1 MNSIRKLLK
10 ASLWLIAIYSIALVL
25 AVLGLISS
33 RDAVLILGLVL
44 FSLSFWTFL
53 HLINLFP
60 VLPEFPGI
68 QKA

>member
-44 FSLSFWTFL
+44 FSLSVWTFL
-53 HLINLFP
+53 NLINRYCRKIKIS
-60 VLPEFPGI
+60 EE
-68 QKA
+68 